1 MRSGPSCDTTPH
13 VFRESRERRV
23 TQLSNWAKTFV
34 ESYGLWAIFVTMLLE
49 SAFIP
54 IPSEVVVPLGG
65 VLAAQ
70 GHVALWQVVVV
81 ATLANLVGSLIIYAL
96 GRYAGR
102 EVVLRYGR
110 YVRITSEH
118 LDRADRWFE
127 RWGSW
132 AVFIT
137 RMLPGVRSVISLPA
151 GIARMPVVRFAIFT
165 TLGSIP
171 WNLAL
176 AYLGYLFGANWEQ
189 LQGYFHRYD
198 LVIYGL
204 VAASCLAVM
213 AWAWWRGRRLRLAG

>member
-1 MRSGPSCDTTPH
+1 M
-13 VFRESRERRV
+13 
-23 TQLSNWAKTFV
+23 TQLGNWAKTFV
-34 ESYGLWAIFVTMLLE
+34 ENYGLWAIFFTMVLE

-81 ATLANLVGSLIIYAL
+81 STLANLVGSLIIYAI
-96 GRYAGR
+96 GRYGGR
-102 EVVLRYGR
+102 ELILRYGR
-110 YVRITSEH
+110 YVRLTSHHVE
-118 LDRADRWFE
+118 LADRWFD

-132 AVFIT
+132 AVFVT

-151 GIARMPVVRFAIFT
+151 GIARMPVGRFTLFT

-189 LQGYFHRYD
+189 LQSYFHRYD
-198 LVIYGL
+198 LVAYGL
-204 VAASCLAVM
+204 VVAAVLAVV
-213 AWAWWRGRRLRLAG
+213 AWVWWRWRRTRTAEE

>member
-1 MRSGPSCDTTPH
+1 M
-13 VFRESRERRV
+13 
-23 TQLSNWAKTFV
+23 TQLGNWAKTFV
-34 ESYGLWAIFVTMLLE
+34 ENYGLWAIFFTMVLE

-81 ATLANLVGSLIIYAL
+81 STLANLVGSLIIYAI
-96 GRYAGR
+96 GRYGGR
-102 EVVLRYGR
+102 ELILRYGR
-110 YVRITSEH
+110 YVRLTSHHVE
-118 LDRADRWFE
+118 LADRWFD

-132 AVFIT
+132 AVFVT

-151 GIARMPVVRFAIFT
+151 GIARMPVGRFTLFT

-189 LQGYFHRYD
+189 LQSYFHRYD
-198 LVIYGL
+198 LVAYGL
-204 VAASCLAVM
+204 VVAAVLAVV
-213 AWAWWRGRRLRLAG
+213 AWVWWRWRRTRTAE

>member
-1 MRSGPSCDTTPH
+1 M
-13 VFRESRERRV
+13 
-23 TQLSNWAKTFV
+23 TQLGNWAKTFV
-34 ESYGLWAIFVTMLLE
+34 ENYGLWAIFFTMVLE

-81 ATLANLVGSLIIYAL
+81 STLANLVGSLIIYAI
-96 GRYAGR
+96 GRYGGR
-102 EVVLRYGR
+102 ELILRYGR
-110 YVRITSEH
+110 YVRLTSHHVE
-118 LDRADRWFE
+118 LADRWFD

-132 AVFIT
+132 AVFVT

-151 GIARMPVVRFAIFT
+151 GIARMPVGRFTLFT

-189 LQGYFHRYD
+189 LQSYFHRYD
-198 LVIYGL
+198 LVAYGL
-204 VAASCLAVM
+204 VVAAVLAVV
-213 AWAWWRGRRLRLAG
+213 AWVVWWRWRRTRTAEE